1 MPRQPALFGNPKEP
15 VTRDSLL
22 TWFASTNWIDN
33 HVRKRISPLDYAH
46 VDDYIQSVWEE
57 ICKIPEDKLLEIW
70 YKGKP
75 KLVNYFKALISNQI
89 HSGSSKTF
97 KENKQWVFDELLLD
111 DNQWRSLEECGETN
125 FTQQFPVINRD
136 KGIDLSQR
144 VRFEYDNSGI
154 VHSEINLFEDD
165 RDIEEE

>member
-97 KENKQWVFDELLLD
+97 KENKHHLHYEIPFEQSQWDEL
-111 DNQWRSLEECGETN
+111 EEYGEAKY
-125 FTQQFPVINRD
+125 TQQYPQIRREKNLD
-136 KGIDLSQR
+136 MKDR
-144 VRFEYDNSGI
+144 VYFEYDTGMIAQS
-154 VHSEINLFEDD
+154 LDPLYEDPISD
-165 RDIEEE
+165 P